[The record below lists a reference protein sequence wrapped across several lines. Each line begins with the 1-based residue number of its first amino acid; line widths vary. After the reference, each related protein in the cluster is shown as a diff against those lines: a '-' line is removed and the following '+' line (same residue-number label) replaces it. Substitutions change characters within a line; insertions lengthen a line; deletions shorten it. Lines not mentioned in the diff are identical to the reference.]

1 MADIKDLR
9 EKMAKIATEARAKLS
24 EVTDNTPEDRAAEIE
39 REFDAMMADHD
50 KLSER
55 AARLEKAE
63 KALRAAEAPADISK
77 RPTFEERSAPAI
89 DQGEVVDYRH
99 AFYEMIANGG
109 IDGLDNE
116 VRKVLRQSEVRAQ
129 TAGTTTAGGY
139 TVPTEL
145 ASFIEK
151 SMIASGPMYGDQLF
165 TVINTTGGNTFN
177 IPTVDDTA
185 VTAGAHTEGGTV
197 TDDGGKDVTFGQKT
211 LGAYAFNSEW
221 VRWSAELNVDSV
233 LNMES
238 LLGELLGERLG
249 RIANSKLT
257 TGSGSSDVEG
267 IVTNSAAGKTA
278 AATNAVTADEI
289 IDLVHSVDPAYR
301 SAASTAI
308 MMDDTTLA
316 AVRKLKDGNGNYLW
330 QMGNYQ
336 AGVPQSLLGYNVVVN
351 QDMAGIGDGASSKV
365 MLFGDMSKFYVRKVG
380 APSLYVARERF
391 APDFGI
397 LGYIRFDGVLTN
409 TAAIKHLALAAS

>member
-24 EVTDNTPEDRAAEIE
+24 EVTDATPEDRAAEIE

-50 KLSER
+50 KLGAKVER
-55 AARLEKAE
+55 LAKVET
-63 KALRAAEAPADISK
+63 ALRAGEAVDVSR
-77 RPTFEERSAPAI
+77 RPMGQAGSAPAV
-89 DQGEVVDYRH
+89 DAGFQMDYRS
-99 AFYEMIANGG
+99 AFAEMIA
-109 IDGLDNE
+109 
-116 VRKVLRQSEVRAQ
+116 
-129 TAGTTTAGGY
+129 AGGDTNSAGGF

-145 ASFIEK
+145 ATFIEK
-151 SMIASGPMYGDQLF
+151 AMIATGPMYGNQFF
-165 TVINTTGGNTFN
+165 TVINTAAGNPFN
-177 IPTVDDTA
+177 IPTVDDTTVA
-185 VTAGAHTEGGTV
+185 AEAHTEGTQP
-197 TDDGGKDVTFGQKT
+197 TDDGGKDVTFAQKS
-211 LGAYAFNSEW
+211 LGAFAFDSEW
-221 VRWSAELNVDSV
+221 IRWSAELNADSV

-238 LLGELLGERLG
+238 LLGELIGERLG

-267 IVTNSAAGKTA
+267 IVTNSAAGKVA
-278 AATNAVTADEI
+278 VATNAITADEI
-289 IDLVHSVDPAYR
+289 IDLIHSVDPAYR
-301 SAASTAI
+301 NSPNTAI
-308 MMDDTTLA
+308 MMADATLA
-316 AVRKLKDGNGNYLW
+316 AVRKLKDGDGNYLW

-336 AGVPQSLLGYNVVVN
+336 AGIPQNLLGYNVVVN
-351 QDMAGIGDGASSKV
+351 QAMANVASGVSSKV

>member
-1 MADIKDLR
+1 MADVKDLR
-9 EKMAKIATEARAKLS
+9 EKMANIATEARSKLS
-24 EVTDNTPEDRAAEIE
+24 EVTDKTPEDRAAEIE

-50 KLSER
+50 KLAAKVERMER
-55 AARLEKAE
+55 AEAAV
-63 KALRAAEAPADISK
+63 RAAEGVDYSR
-77 RPTFEERSAPAI
+77 RPMGEVGSAPAV
-89 DQGEVVDYRH
+89 DPGFQMDYRS
-99 AFYEMIANGG
+99 AFAEMIAAGG
-109 IDGLDNE
+109 EGYVDAE
-116 VRKVLRQSEVRAQ
+116 VRNILKEHRVQ
-129 TAGTTTAGGY
+129 TGGTTTAGGF

-145 ASFIEK
+145 ATFIEK
-151 SMIASGPMYGDQLF
+151 AMIATGPMYGDQFF
-165 TVINTTGGNTFN
+165 TVINSTDGRTFN

-185 VTAGAHTEGGTV
+185 VTAEAHTEGTQP
-197 TDDGGKDVTFGQKT
+197 TDDGGKDVTFGQKS
-211 LGAYAFNSEW
+211 LGAFAFNSEW
-221 VRWSAELNVDSV
+221 VRWSAELNADSI

-267 IVTNSAAGKTA
+267 IVTNSAEGKVA

-289 IDLVHSVDPAYR
+289 IDLIHSVDPAYR
-301 SAASTAI
+301 TSPNTAI
-308 MMDDTTLA
+308 MMADATLS
-316 AVRKLKDGNGNYLW
+316 AVRKLKDGDGNYLW

-336 AGVPQSLLGYNVVVN
+336 AGIPQTLLGYNVVVN
-351 QDMAGIGDGASSKV
+351 QAMDNVGSGVSSKV

>member
-9 EKMAKIATEARAKLS
+9 EKMARIATEARAKLS
-24 EVTDNTPEDRAAEIE
+24 DVSDDTPEDRAAEIE

-50 KLSER
+50 KL
-55 AARLEKAE
+55 AAKVERLEKVEA
-63 KALRAAEAPADISK
+63 ALRAGEAVDFSRRPQAEAG
-77 RPTFEERSAPAI
+77 SAPAV
-89 DQGEVVDYRH
+89 DAGFQMDYRQ
-99 AFYEMIANGG
+99 AFAEMIAAGG
-109 IDGLDNE
+109 DAYVDAE
-116 VRKVLRQSEVRAQ
+116 VRNVLKEHRVQ
-129 TAGTTTAGGY
+129 TAGTTTAGGF

-145 ASFIEK
+145 ATFIEK
-151 SMIASGPMYGDQLF
+151 AMIATGPMYGNQFF
-165 TVINTTGGNTFN
+165 TYINSTDGRTFN

-185 VTAGAHTEGGTV
+185 VTAVAHTEGTQP
-197 TDDGGKDVTFGQKT
+197 TDDGGKDVTFGQKS
-211 LGAYAFNSEW
+211 LGAFAFDSEW
-221 VRWSAELNVDSV
+221 VRWSAELNADSI

-267 IVTNSAAGKTA
+267 IVTNSAEGKVA

-289 IDLVHSVDPAYR
+289 IDLIHSVDPAYR
-301 SAASTAI
+301 SAPNTAI
-308 MMDDTTLA
+308 MMSDSTLA
-316 AVRKLKDGNGNYLW
+316 AVRKLKDGDGNYLW

-336 AGVPQSLLGYNVVVN
+336 AGIPQNLLGYNVVVN
-351 QDMAGIGDGASSKV
+351 QAMAGIGDGADSKI

>member
-9 EKMAKIATEARAKLS
+9 EKMAKIATEARSKLA
-24 EVTDNTPEDRAAEIE
+24 EVTDETPEARAAEVE

-50 KLSER
+50 KLASKVE
-55 AARLEKAE
+55 RLEKVEA
-63 KALRAAEAPADISK
+63 ALRAGEQIDLAK
-77 RPTFEERSAPAI
+77 RPSFEQRSASAV
-89 DQGEVVDYRH
+89 DQGLSMDYRA
-99 AFYEMIANGG
+99 AFAEMIAQGG
-109 IDGLDNE
+109 EGYVDAE
-116 VRKVLRQSEVRAQ
+116 VRSVLREHRAQ
-129 TAGTTTAGGY
+129 TGGSNTAGGY

-151 SMIASGPMYGDQLF
+151 AMIATGPMYNSDLF
-165 TVINTTGGNTFN
+165 TVLNTTDGRTFN
-177 IPTVDDTA
+177 IPTVDDTTVAA
-185 VTAGAHTEGGTV
+185 VAHTEGGAV
-197 TDDGGKDVTFGQKT
+197 TDDGGADATFGQKSV
-211 LGAYAFNSEW
+211 GAYAFDSEW
-221 VRWSAELNVDSV
+221 VRWSAELNADSV
-233 LNMES
+233 LNMEG
-238 LLGELLGERLG
+238 LLGELIGERLG

-278 AATNAVTADEI
+278 AGTAAVTADEI
-289 IDLVHSVDPAYR
+289 IDLIHSVDPAYR
-301 SAASTAI
+301 SSAKAAI
-308 MMDDTTLA
+308 MMNDSTLA

-336 AGVPQSLLGYNVVVN
+336 AGIPQSILGYNVVVN
-351 QDMAGIGDGASSKV
+351 QAMDSLAAGKKV

-391 APDFGI
+391 APDYGI

-409 TAAIKHLALAAS
+409 TAAIKHLVTAAS

>member
-1 MADIKDLR
+1 MV
-9 EKMAKIATEARAKLS
+9 S
-24 EVTDNTPEDRAAEIE
+24 
-39 REFDAMMADHD
+39 
-50 KLSER
+50 
-55 AARLEKAE
+55 
-63 KALRAAEAPADISK
+63 
-77 RPTFEERSAPAI
+77 
-89 DQGEVVDYRH
+89 
-99 AFYEMIANGG
+99 NGG

-116 VRKVLRQSEVRAQ
+116 VRQVLRQGEARAQ
-129 TAGTTTAGGY
+129 TAGTNSAGGF

-145 ASFIEK
+145 ATFIEK
-151 SMIASGPMYGDQLF
+151 SMIASGPMYGDQYF
-165 TVINTTGGNTFN
+165 TTINTTAGNAFN
-177 IPTVDDTA
+177 IPTVDDTTVA
-185 VTAGAHTEGGTV
+185 AEAHTEGTQP
-197 TDDGGKDVTFGQKT
+197 TDDGGKDATFAQKT
-211 LGAYAFNSEW
+211 LNAFAFNSEW
-221 VRWSAELNVDSV
+221 VRWSAELNMDSV

-267 IVTNSAAGKTA
+267 IVTNSAAGVTA
-278 AATNAVTADEI
+278 AATGAITADEV
-289 IDLVHSVDPAYR
+289 IDLIHSVDPAYR
-301 SAASTAI
+301 ASPNSAI
-308 MMDDTTLA
+308 MMNDSTLA

-336 AGVPQSLLGYNVVVN
+336 AGVPQTLLGYNVVVN
-351 QDMAGIGDGASSKV
+351 QDMDSLAAAKKV

-409 TAAIKHLALAAS
+409 TAAIKHLITAAA

>member
-9 EKMAKIATEARAKLS
+9 EKMARIATEARSKLS
-24 EVTDNTPEDRAAEIE
+24 EVTDETPEDRAAEVE

-50 KLSER
+50 KL
-55 AARLEKAE
+55 AAKVERLEKVEA
-63 KALRAAEAPADISK
+63 ALRAGEEIDFDK
-77 RPTFEERSAPAI
+77 RPKFEDRSAPAV
-89 DQGEVVDYRH
+89 DDGLRMDYRA
-99 AFYEMIANGG
+99 AFAEMIAAGG
-109 IDGLDNE
+109 DAYVDAE
-116 VRKVLRQSEVRAQ
+116 VRNVLKEHRAQ
-129 TAGTTTAGGY
+129 TTTAAAGGY

-145 ASFIEK
+145 ATFIEK
-151 SMIASGPMYGDQLF
+151 AMVATGPMYGNQFF
-165 TVINTTGGNTFN
+165 TVINSTDGRTFN

-185 VTAGAHTEGGTV
+185 VTAVAHTEGTQP

-211 LGAYAFNSEW
+211 LGAFAFDSEW
-221 VRWSAELNVDSV
+221 VRWSAELNADSI

-257 TGSGSSDVEG
+257 TGTGSSDVEG
-267 IVTNSAAGKTA
+267 IVTNSAQGKVA
-278 AATNAVTADEI
+278 AANNAVTADEI
-289 IDLVHSVDPAYR
+289 IDLIHSVDPAYR
-301 SAASTAI
+301 SAPNTAI

-336 AGVPQSLLGYNVVVN
+336 AGIPQNLLGYNVVVN
-351 QDMAGIGDGASSKV
+351 QDMAGIGDGVSSKV

-380 APSLYVARERF
+380 APSIYVARERF
-391 APDFGI
+391 APDYGI

-409 TAAIKHLALAAS
+409 TAAIKHLALAAV